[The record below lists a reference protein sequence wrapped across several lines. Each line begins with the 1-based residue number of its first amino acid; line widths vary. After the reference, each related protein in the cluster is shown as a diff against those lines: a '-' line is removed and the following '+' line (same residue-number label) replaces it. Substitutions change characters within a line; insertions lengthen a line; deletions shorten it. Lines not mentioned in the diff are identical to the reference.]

1 MMTGVN
7 LKFEIN
13 LEVNGPESANFRNAI
28 TRIQRII
35 GDCLDLTDENL
46 IVTYDHIFADWKVM
60 E

>member
-1 MMTGVN
+1 MTGVN

-13 LEVNGPESANFRNAI
+13 LEVNGPESANFRNTI

-35 GDCLDLTDENL
+35 GDCLDLTDEKL
-46 IVTYDHIFADWKVM
+46 IVTYDHIFADWKVI